1 MSSLGYHEIILA
13 LVCFLFLYLLGT
25 VDGVP
30 RNWPFIGMLP
40 SLLLNIHQI
49 HNWCTDILGR
59 VGGTFLFKGP
69 WFANMDMLVTA
80 DPANVHYIMSDNF
93 SNFPKGPQ
101 FLKIFDVLGSL
112 SADASP
118 SPRDVSPSPRDVS
131 PSTVTSAHCFLKGRK
146 LWRYVTGDIKA
157 PTQGA
162 AETST
167 EFIVRLEEWDSK
179 NHQIITYTTADLA
192 CQYQLM
198 TSLCRQRQEPGQSIS
213 AFLPQIYSI
222 WDQLTPSEPKWL
234 CAGDST
240 LFATYRDQQCLI
252 LFLMGLSDIYEPVR
266 ASLLHRIP
274 LPTLEQ
280 AISELLSEETRLGL
294 VSTSH
299 VATALATPGSRGRG
313 SSGGSRSFFSLWS
326 SILWWSDCPNNSTR
340 RDTRP
345 QSTAATAGVSST
357 ASASS
362 TLIDISD
369 LPALVQQIMIRG
381 RMSSSTPPYLTDP
394 SIDLF
399 PDDVD
404 VPADPPDDT
413 LHVAPP
419 SIVYPV
425 ESSSTDLAPPVL
437 PPAPLPSDIPARR
450 STRTKYAS
458 DLLTRAG
465 LSDYGIFNSDADL
478 WRIQRKHAQ
487 LQISH
492 QRFHRFLVK
501 TSQDKVEKWLVP
513 ILEHVS
519 KLGIPVDLQ
528 DLFQRFTFDTTSI
541 LVTGYD
547 PGCLSVDLP
556 NVPFSKAM
564 DDAEEALLFRHVLPE
579 SVWKLQRW
587 LKVGHEKKL
596 SRAWAT
602 LDHIIGK
609 YISMRRNRLSKG
621 IKPQEEEEGVNL
633 LTSYLNEDEIMGLKC
648 DNKFL
653 RDTIMNFMIAGRDTT
668 SSALT
673 WFLWLVSTHPDVE
686 AKIREELKG
695 IVPERE
701 SNQWRLYRV
710 EEVSKLV
717 YLHSA
722 LCESLRLYP
731 PVPFQHK
738 EPLQPDILPSG
749 NHVNPKMKIL
759 FSLYAMGRMKFI
771 WGEDCS
777 DFKPE
782 RWISKRG
789 TIKHMPSSK
798 FLAFNAGPRT
808 CLGKKVAFTQ
818 MKVVAA
824 AIIHNYYVEVM
835 ECHPVVP
842 NVSIILYMKHG
853 LMAKIN
859 KRW

>member
-1 MSSLGYHEIILA
+1 MDKSEVSRPIIITLDGPNYIPWSQAMSS
-13 LVCFLFLYLLGT
+13 
-25 VDGVP
+25 
-30 RNWPFIGMLP
+30 
-40 SLLLNIHQI
+40 
-49 HNWCTDILGR
+49 
-59 VGGTFLFKGP
+59 
-69 WFANMDMLVTA
+69 
-80 DPANVHYIMSDNF
+80 
-93 SNFPKGPQ
+93 
-101 FLKIFDVLGSL
+101 
-112 SADASP
+112 
-118 SPRDVSPSPRDVS
+118 
-131 PSTVTSAHCFLKGRK
+131 FLKGRK

-179 NHQIITYTTADLA
+179 NHQIITWIRNTSIPSISLQFGRFDTAHAIWDFLVTRYTTADLA

-240 LFATYRDQQCLI
+240 LFATYRDQQRPI

-313 SSGGSRSFFSLWS
+313 SSGGSRSFSASGPPS
-326 SILWWSDCPNNSTR
+326 SGGSASRPNECTFCHATDHRLLTCPIRVCKTCHRRGPGHYRSDCPNNSTR

-450 STRTKYAS
+450 STR
-458 DLLTRAG
+458 
-465 LSDYGIFNSDADL
+465 
-478 WRIQRKHAQ
+478 
-487 LQISH
+487 
-492 QRFHRFLVK
+492 
-501 TSQDKVEKWLVP
+501 
-513 ILEHVS
+513 
-519 KLGIPVDLQ
+519 
-528 DLFQRFTFDTTSI
+528 
-541 LVTGYD
+541 
-547 PGCLSVDLP
+547 
-556 NVPFSKAM
+556 
-564 DDAEEALLFRHVLPE
+564 
-579 SVWKLQRW
+579 
-587 LKVGHEKKL
+587 
-596 SRAWAT
+596 
-602 LDHIIGK
+602 
-609 YISMRRNRLSKG
+609 
-621 IKPQEEEEGVNL
+621 
-633 LTSYLNEDEIMGLKC
+633 
-648 DNKFL
+648 
-653 RDTIMNFMIAGRDTT
+653 FM
-668 SSALT
+668 SAPR
-673 WFLWLVSTHPDVE
+673 STHYAAVLR
-686 AKIREELKG
+686 I
-695 IVPERE
+695 
-701 SNQWRLYRV
+701 
-710 EEVSKLV
+710 
-717 YLHSA
+717 
-722 LCESLRLYP
+722 LRLYNVVELSNEIFEFEAVELLLKP
-731 PVPFQHK
+731 ACCGKLVPLHLV
-738 EPLQPDILPSG
+738 ELG
-749 NHVNPKMKIL
+749 PKMVVRIE
-759 FSLYAMGRMKFI
+759 SMN
-771 WGEDCS
+771 WG
-777 DFKPE
+777 
-782 RWISKRG
+782 
-789 TIKHMPSSK
+789 T
-798 FLAFNAGPRT
+798 
-808 CLGKKVAFTQ
+808 
-818 MKVVAA
+818 
-824 AIIHNYYVEVM
+824 
-835 ECHPVVP
+835 
-842 NVSIILYMKHG
+842 
-853 LMAKIN
+853 
-859 KRW
+859 